1 MGMAMELRHLRY
13 FLAVAEHGHLTR
25 AAERLGIQ
33 QPPLSRAIKNLE
45 TEIGERLFFR
55 TPHGVELTE
64 AGTAFY
70 SGASSILK
78 DLERIVELTRST
90 ARGEQGRIRV
100 GLTPTGAFVPFVP
113 ECLAAFRGLYPAV
126 SLAIEETLSGQLIE
140 GLQSGK
146 IDAAFM
152 WTPHAEGLLK
162 IPVFEDVLLVALPS
176 AHPLATSYVSRPIP
190 INLLAKETFIVYG
203 RKDGFGLYAATLVTC
218 REAGFSPM
226 FGEEAPRLASALA
239 LVAAGLGIVL
249 LPASVQNV
257 RVSGIVYRPL
267 KAKSKP
273 RSVLSLVSR
282 RNDRSAVVRNFVA
295 FCRQRKSP
303 EASG

>member
-1 MGMAMELRHLRY
+1 MRSRYPTGIAMELRHLRY
-13 FLAVAEHGHLTR
+13 FLAVAEHGPLTR

-45 TEIGERLFFR
+45 TEVGESLFFR
-55 TPHGVELTE
+55 TPRGVELTE

-113 ECLAAFRGLYPAV
+113 ECVAAFRGLYSAV
-126 SLAIEETLSGQLIE
+126 SLTIEETLSGQFIE

-162 IPVFEDVLLVALPS
+162 IPVFEDVLLVALPRADVACKVNTASRTCKFALDKFIIPMYPSFEQFANFCCKLLNQQILKTPFRRRETSNPIYVQLPKAIGITKQGQQWCVRDFRVNSDGES
-176 AHPLATSYVSRPIP
+176 AEQKTSD
-190 INLLAKETFIVYG
+190 K
-203 RKDGFGLYAATLVTC
+203 
-218 REAGFSPM
+218 
-226 FGEEAPRLASALA
+226 
-239 LVAAGLGIVL
+239 
-249 LPASVQNV
+249 
-257 RVSGIVYRPL
+257 
-267 KAKSKP
+267 
-273 RSVLSLVSR
+273 
-282 RNDRSAVVRNFVA
+282 
-295 FCRQRKSP
+295 
-303 EASG
+303 